1 MGQQASGV
9 RAAACLL
16 AAVIGGLAV
25 AACSVNNV
33 PPASPT
39 DGGSDGG
46 PGVDSSVEGGGGDA
60 GTDGNICI
68 FDKSHFGDGCVFG
81 P

>member
-1 MGQQASGV
+1 METQKV
-9 RAAACLL
+9 ACLALVLGAL
-16 AAVIGGLAV
+16 AA

-39 DGGSDGG
+39 DAGGNDAG